1 MEYIQSKINYQD
13 KSRLS
18 NESNYDCQGKCT
30 CKFIKDRTNY
40 DIMFFKHYE
49 DNNNFNLPTYK
60 NANINNN
67 QTKGW
72 L

>member
-1 MEYIQSKINYQD
+1 MEYNQNKLNYQD
-13 KSRLS
+13 KRILS
-18 NESNYDCQGKCT
+18 DENDYDCQGKCT

-49 DNNNFNLPTYK
+49 DDKKFNLPTYK
-60 NANINNN
+60 DNNININ